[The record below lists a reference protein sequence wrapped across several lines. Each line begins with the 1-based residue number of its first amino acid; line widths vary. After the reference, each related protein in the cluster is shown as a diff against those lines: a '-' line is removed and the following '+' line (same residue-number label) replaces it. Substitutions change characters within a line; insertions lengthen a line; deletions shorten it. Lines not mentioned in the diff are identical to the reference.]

1 MANSSTIDTKS
12 LTDIITEFRKITAK
26 DAITP
31 ENLGYILQRIAD
43 LLATAGTQE
52 TSTTLMAWYNAI
64 KSAAAECITSISQGS
79 SDRNDVKLT
88 TSKVALLTGTKKTLT
103 DSIVI
108 RQATTE
114 RAGAMRA
121 QQVTDLN
128 NARRSVTTLEKS
140 TAQLTTAMADL
151 FKRLGVGDGT
161 SVPKIFT
168 TAQIG
173 VRVRGGRLE
182 LYGHKSLVSAG
193 YVPYIFRWTRK
204 RNPFKDK
211 YASDANKGRRYC
223 TETKGW
229 HLYGSIYAV
238 RVSDNIVQFSLNS
251 HNMLSIP
258 AEGWSTAPSAI
269 VKTRTNNKGIK
280 TFGWGRSV
288 VVLRDYKS
296 KNKNNRMIRLRFA
309 IGLAPK
315 IKPGKVAITPA
326 NRVSS
331 LAEFSMVYNPA
342 SDSWMFSK

>member
-1 MANSSTIDTKS
+1 MATPTIDTKS

-31 ENLGYILQRIAD
+31 ESLGYILQRIAD

-52 TSTTLMAWYNAI
+52 TSTILMAWYNAI
-64 KSAAAECITSISQGS
+64 KSAASECITAISQGS
-79 SDRNDVKLT
+79 TDRNDVKLT
-88 TSKVALLTGTKKTLT
+88 PSTVALLTGTKKTLA

-128 NARRSVTTLEKS
+128 NARRGVTALEKS
-140 TAQLTTAMADL
+140 TAQLTASMADL

-161 SVPKIFT
+161 SVPKIFI

-173 VRVRGGRLE
+173 VRVRGGSLE
-182 LYGHKSLVSAG
+182 LYGHKPLVAAG

-204 RNPFKDK
+204 RNQFKDK
-211 YASDANKGRRYC
+211 YATADNVGRRYC
-223 TETKGW
+223 TESKGW
-229 HLYGSIYAV
+229 HLYGSMYAV
-238 RVSDNIVQFSLNS
+238 RVSGELVQFTTNS
-251 HNMLSIP
+251 HNNLHLPSQ
-258 AEGWSTAPSAI
+258 GWSTAPSAV
-269 VKTRTNNKGIK
+269 VKVRTNKKGFK
-280 TFGWGRSV
+280 AFGWGRSV

-309 IGLAPK
+309 IGFAPK
-315 IKPGKVAITPA
+315 IKPGKVAVTPA
-326 NRVSS
+326 NLVSS
-331 LAEFSMVYNPA
+331 LAEFSIVYDPKT
-342 SDSWMFSK
+342 DSWVFSK

>member
-1 MANSSTIDTKS
+1 MATSTIDTKS
-12 LTDIITEFRKITAK
+12 LTDLITEFRKITAK
-26 DAITP
+26 DAISP
-31 ENLGYILQRIAD
+31 ESLGYILQRIAN

-52 TSTTLMAWYNAI
+52 TSATLMAWYNAI
-64 KSAAAECITSISQGS
+64 KAAATEAVTALSQGS
-79 SDRNDVKLT
+79 TDRNDIKLNV
-88 TSKVALLTGTKKTLT
+88 SKVGLLTGIGKSYA
-103 DSIVI
+103 DSLII

-128 NARRSVTTLEKS
+128 AARKGVTALEKS

-151 FKRLGVGDGT
+151 FKRLGIGDGS

-182 LYGHKSLVSAG
+182 LYGHKALVSAG

-204 RNPFKDK
+204 RNQFKDK
-211 YASDANKGRRYC
+211 YATDDNIGRKYC

-229 HLYGSIYAV
+229 HLYGSIHAV
-238 RVSDNIVQFSLNS
+238 RVSGNLVQFSINS
-251 HNMLSIP
+251 HHDLHKP
-258 AEGWSTAPSAI
+258 AVGWSTAPSAV
-269 VKTRTNNKGIK
+269 VKVRTNRKGFK
-280 TFGWGRSV
+280 AFGWGRSV

-309 IGLAPK
+309 IGFAPK
-315 IKPGKVAITPA
+315 ISPGKIAVTPA
-326 NRVSS
+326 NLVSS
-331 LAEFSMVYNPA
+331 LAEFSIIYNPA
-342 SDSWMFSK
+342 ADVWLFSK

>member
-1 MANSSTIDTKS
+1 MATPTIDTKS

-31 ENLGYILQRIAD
+31 ESLGYILQRIAD

-52 TSTTLMAWYNAI
+52 TSTILMAWYNAI
-64 KSAAAECITSISQGS
+64 KSAASECITAISQGS
-79 SDRNDVKLT
+79 TDRNDVKLT
-88 TSKVALLTGTKKTLT
+88 PSTVALLTGTKKTLA

-128 NARRSVTTLEKS
+128 NARRGVTALEKS

-151 FKRLGVGDGT
+151 LKRLGVGDGT

-182 LYGHKSLVSAG
+182 LYGHKALVSAG

-204 RNPFKDK
+204 RNQFKDK
-211 YASDANKGRRYC
+211 YASDANKGRKYC

-229 HLYGSIYAV
+229 HLYGSIHAV
-238 RVSDNIVQFSLNS
+238 RVSDNLVQFTTNT
-251 HNMLSIP
+251 HNNLHKP
-258 AEGWSTAPSAI
+258 AVGWSTAPSAV
-269 VKTRTNNKGIK
+269 VKVRTNKKGFK
-280 TFGWGRSV
+280 AFGWGRSI

-309 IGLAPK
+309 IGFAPK
-315 IKPGKVAITPA
+315 ILPGKIAVTPA
-326 NRVSS
+326 NLVSS
-331 LAEFSMVYNPA
+331 LAEFSIVYNPTT
-342 SDSWMFSK
+342 DTWVYSK

>member
-1 MANSSTIDTKS
+1 MATSTIDTKS

-31 ENLGYILQRIAD
+31 ESLGYILQRIAD

-64 KSAAAECITSISQGS
+64 KTAAAEAITSISQGS
-79 SDRNDVKLT
+79 SDRNDIKL
-88 TSKVALLTGTKKTLT
+88 SKSTIALLTGAKKTLA
-103 DSIVI
+103 DSIII

-128 NARRSVTTLEKS
+128 NARRGVTALEKS
-140 TAQLTTAMADL
+140 TAQLTSSMADL
-151 FKRLGVGDGT
+151 FKRLGVGDGS

-173 VRVRGGRLE
+173 VRVRDGRLE

-204 RNPFKDK
+204 RNQFKDK
-211 YASDANKGRRYC
+211 YATDANKGRKYC

-229 HLYGSIYAV
+229 HLYGSMYAV
-238 RVSDNIVQFSLNS
+238 RIIDNLVQFSLNP
-251 HNMLSIP
+251 HIELHRP
-258 AEGWSTAPSAI
+258 AVGWSTAPTAI
-269 VKTRTNNKGIK
+269 VKTHTNKKGFK

-309 IGLAPK
+309 IGFAPK
-315 IKPGKVAITPA
+315 ISPGKIAVTPA
-326 NRVSS
+326 NLVSS
-331 LAEFSMVYNPA
+331 LAEFSIIYNPA
-342 SDSWMFSK
+342 ADVWLFSK

>member
-1 MANSSTIDTKS
+1 MATSTIDTKS

-88 TSKVALLTGTKKTLT
+88 PSTVALLTGAKKTLA

-173 VRVRGGRLE
+173 VRVRAGRLA

-193 YVPYIFRWTRK
+193 YVPYIFR
-204 RNPFKDK
+204 
-211 YASDANKGRRYC
+211 
-223 TETKGW
+223 
-229 HLYGSIYAV
+229 
-238 RVSDNIVQFSLNS
+238 IVQFSLNS

-309 IGLAPK
+309 IGFAPK
-315 IKPGKVAITPA
+315 IKPGKVTITPA
-326 NRVSS
+326 NLVSS
-331 LAEFSMVYNPA
+331 LAEFSIVYNPA